1 MNSSEKEFTPQD
13 SLQIIR
19 SMIESTRHSLYD
31 SSPYFLLW
39 GWAVMIACLTQFFML
54 LFNYPNHSIAWLIV
68 IPVTG
73 VVFVVMLIKRTKNEK
88 VKTFVSDATGYL
100 WTALGSS
107 FCVFPFI
114 FSKIG
119 WQFCLPFYILN
130 YGIGT
135 YVSGKLMNYKPLVYG
150 GAICFPLAAFAPYV
164 GFDLQLLIACVA
176 ILVSYIIPGHMLR
189 AHYKKSK
196 TI

>member
-1 MNSSEKEFTPQD
+1 MKSSEKEFTPQD

-73 VVFVVMLIKRTKNEK
+73 VVFVTTDPLPAVASMYPSVTETL
-88 VKTFVSDATGYL
+88 ATP
-100 WTALGSS
+100 
-107 FCVFPFI
+107 V
-114 FSKIG
+114 
-119 WQFCLPFYILN
+119 
-130 YGIGT
+130 
-135 YVSGKLMNYKPLVYG
+135 
-150 GAICFPLAAFAPYV
+150 
-164 GFDLQLLIACVA
+164 
-176 ILVSYIIPGHMLR
+176 
-189 AHYKKSK
+189 
-196 TI
+196 

>member
-19 SMIESTRHSLYD
+19 SMIESTRHSLFD

-39 GWAVMIACLTQFFML
+39 GWAVLIACATQFFMML
-54 LFNYPNHSIAWLIV
+54 LNYPNHSIAWLIV
-68 IPVTG
+68 IPVTA
-73 VVFVVMLIKRTKNEK
+73 VVFVVMLVKRAKNEK

-119 WQFCLPFYILN
+119 WQYCLPFYILT

-135 YVSGKLMNYKPLVYG
+135 YISGKLMSYKPLVYG
-150 GAICFPLAAFAPYV
+150 GAICFPLAAFAPYLSY
-164 GFDLQLLIACVA
+164 DLQLLIACIA

-189 AHYKKSK
+189 VHYKK
-196 TI
+196 I

>member
-13 SLQIIR
+13 SIQIIR

-73 VVFVVMLIKRTKNEK
+73 VVFILMLIKRTKNEK

-100 WTALGSS
+100 WTALGSC

-119 WQFCLPFYILN
+119 WQYCLPFYILI
-130 YGIGT
+130 YGVGT
-135 YVSGKLMNYKPLVYG
+135 YVSGRLMNYKPLVYG
-150 GAICFPLAAFAPYV
+150 GIICFPLAAFAPYF
-164 GFDLQLLIACVA
+164 GYDFQLLIACVA